1 MTESPPSSMFSI
13 AEFDLE
19 EQEGALPCKD
29 LPRQGGS
36 LGHSDRNSPD
46 LRRKQRGKEK
56 RSRAESHSDS
66 SETSTP
72 DETQGFRLRSRS
84 APSALLVAARY
95 GRELRRMS
103 DEFDQTFQRQRS
115 RAADG
120 EQELPRDVPE
130 FVGAAEK
137 QTHLRTSAYPAHYKE
152 KGEPG
157 PPSTTP
163 PLDYSCHGQAR
174 TWNG

>member
-36 LGHSDRNSPD
+36 LGHSDRSSPD

-103 DEFDQTFQRQRS
+103 DEFDQTFQ
-115 RAADG
+115 G
-120 EQELPRDVPE
+120 LPRPKSAN
-130 FVGAAEK
+130 AAGQLTVSKSFREMCLSLWG
-137 QTHLRTSAYPAHYKE
+137 LRKSKPTCGQAL
-152 KGEPG
+152 
-157 PPSTTP
+157 TP
-163 PLDYSCHGQAR
+163 PTTKKRGSRDPQAPR
-174 TWNG
+174 PL